1 MGEPQ
6 EQVREEEEDRLLS
19 FREIQHRYNRTS
31 ATIYNWLKDSEL
43 NFPRPKTIGRS
54 KYFSLK
60 ELLAYESAAA

>member
-6 EQVREEEEDRLLS
+6 KQVHAEDDRLLS
-19 FREIQHRYNRTS
+19 FEETQQRYGRTRG
-31 ATIYNWLKDSEL
+31 TLYNWLKDSEL